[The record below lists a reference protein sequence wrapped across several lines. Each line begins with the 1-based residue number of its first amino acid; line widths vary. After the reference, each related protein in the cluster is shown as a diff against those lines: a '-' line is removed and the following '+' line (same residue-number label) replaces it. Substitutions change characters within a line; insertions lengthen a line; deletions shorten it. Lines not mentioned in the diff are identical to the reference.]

1 VKTLPPLRELSAN
14 RPPPRVPDHE
24 LLRCIGR
31 GSYGEVW
38 LARTT
43 LDTYRAVK
51 VVYRSDFEDARP
63 FEREYTGIRKFEPVS
78 RSHEGLVD
86 ILQVGRNDQEGYF
99 YYVMELADDVAPVFK
114 PANQVEPAGPTLP
127 TGKSALQPD
136 SYSPRTLS
144 AERRLRGRLPARECV
159 ALGVSLSGALVQLH
173 RHGLIHRDIKPSN
186 IIFVGGKAKLA
197 DIGLVTDETEPL
209 SYVGTEGFIPP
220 EGPNS
225 PQADVFSL
233 GKVLYEVSMGKD
245 RLDFPEPATALE
257 ELPDHDE
264 LIELNSILLKA
275 CQPDRRQRYP
285 SADEMHAELEMLHH
299 GKSVREKRN
308 REQRLRWMAVASVC
322 VAAVTLAAL
331 GLERVLDWRSRAL
344 QGQSSTIHPS
354 LAGKIAPRDAAL
366 PGELIDLSPAYTAP
380 LTESWYPGPPENTL
394 AALPRGLRKFE
405 GISFDVRGIVQL
417 SGGEISSYGARSYP
431 ASLRD
436 IPIGRWV
443 KRLHFLHGAVSEVSD
458 GMTIGSYRIYYN
470 TARQIEVPIVYGRN
484 VRALWQPQSA
494 NGEVAQATVA
504 WRGQNPATQSRG
516 LELRLYRFTWDNP
529 WPAEEIAAVDFVS
542 ATANAAPFLVAM
554 TAEDAP
560 LAPEQKHVSVNLVK
574 ALQDAAPSF
583 PQLPIQIGT
592 QPFQWSLLKLNTH
605 PAEIGGRFYDG
616 FRFTTPEHEPF
627 DLVWGFSPERTP
639 FQGWFILPMTGG
651 LKVGFEDWYHGT
663 PARKPGAVAAT
674 VADEFVVQFLSG
686 KKLQPGREY
695 FIWFGGETNR
705 MIELQAA
712 LRFVPSGSVDPNQPA
727 DLAKGLGL
735 PLDAEPSYHR
745 HYCLGAIR

>member
-1 VKTLPPLRELSAN
+1 MVSPAAIPHAIPRHKNDPRPLAVKTLPPLRELAAN

-51 VVYRSDFEDARP
+51 VMYRSDFEDARP
-63 FEREYTGIRKFEPVS
+63 FEHEYTGIRKFEPVS

-114 PANQVEPAGPTLP
+114 PANQIEPAGPTSPTGKSALHRSACVAPVFQPASTP

-136 SYSPRTLS
+136 SYSPSTLS
-144 AERRLRGRLPARECV
+144 AERRLRSRLPARECV
-159 ALGVSLSGALVQLH
+159 ALGVSLSGALAQLH

-197 DIGLVTDETEPL
+197 DIGLVTDEAEPL

-257 ELPDHDE
+257 ELPDRDE
-264 LIELNSILLKA
+264 LLELNSILLKA

-285 SADEMHAELEMLHH
+285 SADEMHAELEMLHQ

-322 VAAVTLAAL
+322 VAAMTLAAL

-354 LAGKIAPRDAAL
+354 
-366 PGELIDLSPAYTAP
+366 
-380 LTESWYPGPPENTL
+380 
-394 AALPRGLRKFE
+394 
-405 GISFDVRGIVQL
+405 
-417 SGGEISSYGARSYP
+417 
-431 ASLRD
+431 
-436 IPIGRWV
+436 
-443 KRLHFLHGAVSEVSD
+443 
-458 GMTIGSYRIYYN
+458 
-470 TARQIEVPIVYGRN
+470 
-484 VRALWQPQSA
+484 
-494 NGEVAQATVA
+494 
-504 WRGQNPATQSRG
+504 
-516 LELRLYRFTWDNP
+516 
-529 WPAEEIAAVDFVS
+529 
-542 ATANAAPFLVAM
+542 
-554 TAEDAP
+554 
-560 LAPEQKHVSVNLVK
+560 
-574 ALQDAAPSF
+574 
-583 PQLPIQIGT
+583 
-592 QPFQWSLLKLNTH
+592 
-605 PAEIGGRFYDG
+605 
-616 FRFTTPEHEPF
+616 
-627 DLVWGFSPERTP
+627 
-639 FQGWFILPMTGG
+639 
-651 LKVGFEDWYHGT
+651 
-663 PARKPGAVAAT
+663 PARLLLAT
-674 VADEFVVQFLSG
+674 PPCRANSSTFRR
-686 KKLQPGREY
+686 PTPPR
-695 FIWFGGETNR
+695 
-705 MIELQAA
+705 
-712 LRFVPSGSVDPNQPA
+712 
-727 DLAKGLGL
+727 
-735 PLDAEPSYHR
+735 
-745 HYCLGAIR
+745 